1 MTIGETL
8 KRLRKSRGLTQ
19 AEVASKLSLSRTSY
33 TKYENDVHIPNAEQ
47 IQTLSNIF
55 TVSPTE
61 ILTPNSTIYSTNN
74 SNESATLNN
83 DDNVLKDV
91 YNNIN
96 CQSKTQ
102 LISKINYKF
111 KEARQACGL
120 TQKEIANALNV
131 TAATYSRY
139 ENGLIQPDPETLKRI
154 AALMNTT
161 VDFLLGVQLQK
172 DFSVDHNIIEKS
184 ALRSDEK
191 KLLGVYNTLDD
202 QTKTQLM
209 TIAYLLMANL
219 LAKENIDIIKFVE
232 EELHK
237 SHDR

>member
-8 KRLRKSRGLTQ
+8 KHLRKSRGLTQ
-19 AEVASKLSLSRTSY
+19 AEVAAKLSLSRTSY

-47 IQTLSNIF
+47 IQALSNIF

-61 ILTPNSTIYSTNN
+61 ILAPNSPIHSTNN
-74 SNESATLNN
+74 ANETATLNN
-83 DDNVLKDV
+83 NDNVLANV

-96 CQSKTQ
+96 CQSKIQ
-102 LISKINYKF
+102 LMSKINYKF
-111 KEARQACGL
+111 KEARKACGL
-120 TQKEIANALNV
+120 TQKKVAKAINV

-139 ENGLIQPDPETLKRI
+139 ENGLIQPDLETLKRI

-161 VDFLLGVQLQK
+161 VDFLLGVQVPK
-172 DFSVDHNIIEKS
+172 DLSFDHKITERS
-184 ALRSDEK
+184 ALRSDEE
-191 KLLGVYNTLDD
+191 KLLSVYNNLDE
-202 QTKTQLM
+202 QTKIQLM
-209 TIAYLLMANL
+209 TIAYLLMTNL

-232 EELHK
+232 EQLHK